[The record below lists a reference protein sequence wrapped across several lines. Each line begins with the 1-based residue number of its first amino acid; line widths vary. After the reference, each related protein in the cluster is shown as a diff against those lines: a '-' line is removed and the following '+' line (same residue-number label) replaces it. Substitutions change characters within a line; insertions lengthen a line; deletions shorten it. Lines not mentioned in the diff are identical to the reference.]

1 MLYPIGIQN
10 FESLRKDGFAYVDK
24 TELIYQI
31 ASTGRYY
38 FLGRPRRFGKSL
50 LVSTMEAYFQGKKDL
65 FKGLALEKLENEWTE
80 YPVLHLDLSGKEY
93 KSMED
98 LDVRLDRHLS
108 LWESNFDAAKRYP
121 MADARFSDII
131 DTAYEK
137 TGKPVV
143 ILIDEYDKPILDSAG
158 NEPLRDA
165 YRSRL
170 QGFYSVMKSQ
180 DGKIRF
186 GFLTGITKMG
196 KLSIFSGLN
205 NLKDI
210 SMDHRY
216 VDICGISE
224 EDLHIYFDESVQDM
238 ADANGLSK
246 EECYAKLKDRYDGYH
261 FSRNSADIYNPFSL
275 LNALDQ
281 QEFKDYWYETGTPTF
296 VVKALRNGK
305 FNLEDLTLEG
315 VPASALTGVNSDDSD
330 PIPVLYQ
337 SGYLTIQSYNEQTEE
352 YSLKYPNKE
361 VERGFMEG
369 LANIYVPSARYN
381 SPFAVRKFAEDFKK
395 GDAEGLMKR
404 FEAFFADAD
413 YEIAG
418 DAELYF
424 QNTMY
429 VMCKLMGQYVQV
441 ERHTSNG
448 RMDIVVQT
456 DKYVYIMELKMDA
469 TADEALKQIE
479 DKGYAKPF
487 AADPRQIFKI
497 GVAFS
502 KQTRRIEEWKIA

>member
-10 FESLRKDGFAYVDK
+10 FESLRQGGFAYVDK
-24 TELIYQI
+24 TDLIYRI

-50 LVSTMEAYFQGKKDL
+50 LVSTMEAYFQGKKEL
-65 FKGLALEKLENEWTE
+65 FKGLAIEKLEKDWTE
-80 YPVLHLDLSGKEY
+80 YPVLHLDWSGATYTSQEIFDEKMELALRQWEKEY
-93 KSMED
+93 AVKNDFKTDS
-98 LDVRLDRHLS
+98 VR
-108 LWESNFDAAKRYP
+108 FKT
-121 MADARFSDII
+121 II
-131 DTAYEK
+131 DAAYEK

-158 NEPLRDA
+158 NEPLREA

-224 EDLHIYFDESVQDM
+224 DDLHIYFDESVQEM

-246 EECYAKLKDRYDGYH
+246 EECYAKLKDYYDGYH
-261 FSRNSADIYNPFSL
+261 FCENSADIYNPFSL
-275 LNALDQ
+275 LNALDSQ
-281 QEFKDYWYETGTPTF
+281 RFKDYWYETGTPTF

-305 FNLEDLTLEG
+305 FNLEDLTLDG
-315 VPASALTGVNSDDSD
+315 VPASALTGVNADDSD
-330 PIPVLYQ
+330 PMPILYQ

-361 VERGFMEG
+361 VERGFIQG

>member
-1 MLYPIGIQN
+1 M
-10 FESLRKDGFAYVDK
+10 DK
-24 TELIYQI
+24 TDLIHQI
-31 ASTGRYY
+31 AKNGGYY

-50 LVSTMEAYFQGKKDL
+50 LVSTMEAYFHGKKDL

-158 NEPLRDA
+158 NEPLREA

-224 EDLHIYFDESVQDM
+224 EDLHACFDKSVQEM

-246 EECYAKLKDRYDGYH
+246 EECYAKLKDYYDGYH
-261 FSRNSADIYNPFSL
+261 FCENSADIYNPFSL
-275 LNALDQ
+275 LNALDSQ
-281 QEFKDYWYETGTPTF
+281 RFKDYWYETGTPTF

-305 FNLEDLTLEG
+305 FNLEDLTLDG

-361 VERGFMEG
+361 VERGFMQG
-369 LANIYVPSARYN
+369 LASIYLPSARYN

-469 TADEALKQIE
+469 PADEALKQIE
-479 DKGYAKPF
+479 DKAYAKPF

-497 GVAFS
+497 GVGFS
-502 KQTRRIEEWKIA
+502 AKTRRIEEWKIS

>member
-1 MLYPIGIQN
+1 M
-10 FESLRKDGFAYVDK
+10 DK
-24 TELIYQI
+24 TDLIYQI
-31 ASTGRYY
+31 VRTGGYY

-50 LVSTMEAYFQGKKDL
+50 LVSTMEAYFQGKREL
-65 FKGLALEKLENEWTE
+65 FQGLALEKLEKDWTE
-80 YPVLHLDLSGKEY
+80 YPVLHLDLSGKTY
-93 KSMED
+93 NKAED
-98 LDVRLDRHLS
+98 LEMLLDLHLS
-108 LWESNFDAAKRYP
+108 RWEGELGMQARYSEPDLRFQTLIDA
-121 MADARFSDII
+121 
-131 DTAYEK
+131 AYEK

-143 ILIDEYDKPILDSAG
+143 ILIDEYDKPLLDSAG
-158 NEPLRDA
+158 NEPLREA

-170 QGFYSVMKSQ
+170 QGFYSVMKTR

-196 KLSIFSGLN
+196 KLNIFSGLN

-224 EDLHIYFDESVQDM
+224 DDLHIYFDESVQEM

-296 VVKALRNGK
+296 VVKALKRGQ

-337 SGYLTIQSYNEQTEE
+337 SGYLTIQSYDERWQSYT
-352 YSLKYPNKE
+352 LKYPNKE
-361 VERGFMEG
+361 VERGFMQG
-369 LANIYVPSARYN
+369 LAKQSK
-381 SPFAVRKFAEDFKK
+381 RK
-395 GDAEGLMKR
+395 
-404 FEAFFADAD
+404 
-413 YEIAG
+413 
-418 DAELYF
+418 
-424 QNTMY
+424 
-429 VMCKLMGQYVQV
+429 
-441 ERHTSNG
+441 
-448 RMDIVVQT
+448 
-456 DKYVYIMELKMDA
+456 
-469 TADEALKQIE
+469 
-479 DKGYAKPF
+479 
-487 AADPRQIFKI
+487 
-497 GVAFS
+497 
-502 KQTRRIEEWKIA
+502 

>member
-158 NEPLRDA
+158 NEPLREA

-224 EDLHIYFDESVQDM
+224 DDLHACFDKSVQEM

-246 EECYAKLKDRYDGYH
+246 EECYAKLKDYYDGYH
-261 FSRNSADIYNPFSL
+261 FCENSADIYNPFSL
-275 LNALDQ
+275 LNALDSQ
-281 QEFKDYWYETGTPTF
+281 RFKDYWYETGTPTF

-305 FNLEDLTLEG
+305 FNLEDLTLDG
-315 VPASALTGVNSDDSD
+315 VPASALTGVNADDSD
-330 PIPVLYQ
+330 PMPILYQ

-361 VERGFMEG
+361 VERGFMQG